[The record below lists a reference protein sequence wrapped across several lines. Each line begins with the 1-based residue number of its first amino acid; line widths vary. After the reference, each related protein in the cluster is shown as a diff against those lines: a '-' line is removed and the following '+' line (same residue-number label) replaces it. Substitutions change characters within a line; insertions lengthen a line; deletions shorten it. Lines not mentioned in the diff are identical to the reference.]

1 MVQSNRHPVNIVTDH
16 AVIKGIVTCIL
27 LSTMDLNKANIK
39 LAKAANYLL
48 QFNLQIYYIPGPL
61 NIILDALS

>member
-16 AVIKGIVTCIL
+16 AATKGIVTCIL